1 MKHPHNLPA
10 QLVRFH
16 VHMRRDQ
23 VSQLVELANALAIL
37 KGRDTRLGE
46 ALELVLIAGLSQPQG
61 DLLALSQPDAE
72 APHWLQFGPV
82 NRMGGKALTPA
93 ELSR

>member
-1 MKHPHNLPA
+1 MKHQLPA
-10 QLVRFH
+10 PLVRFH
-16 VHMRRDQ
+16 VHMLRDHAT
-23 VSQLVELANALAIL
+23 QLVALANDLAKQ

-46 ALELVLIAGLSQPQG
+46 ALELALFAGLSTPRA
-61 DLLALSQPDAE
+61 DLLALAQNDKD
-72 APHWLQFGPV
+72 APHWLQLGPI

>member
-10 QLVRFH
+10 QLVRFY
-16 VHMRRDQ
+16 VHMRREH
-23 VSQLVELANALAIL
+23 VTQLVELANALAIL

-46 ALELVLIAGLSQPQG
+46 ALELVLIAGLGRAQG

-72 APHWLQFGPV
+72 VPHWLQLGPV

-93 ELSR
+93 ALSR

>member
-1 MKHPHNLPA
+1 MKHHQLPA
-10 QLVRFH
+10 PLVRFH
-16 VHMRRDQ
+16 IHMRRDHATE
-23 VSQLVELANALAIL
+23 LVKLANALAQM

-46 ALELVLIAGLSQPQG
+46 ALELALVAGLSTPFG
-61 DLLALSQPDAE
+61 DLLMLAQNDKS
-72 APHWLQFGPV
+72 APHWLQLGPV